1 MVHLYIPP
9 AFPIPVEVKDE
20 CHRIVAAVATW
31 SMRHALMGVYPC
43 EGPFGEKLDGKRGSW
58 AGKPIASGYSF
69 AYLGFR
75 SDAKAR
81 KECHRF
87 DRTYQHNQ
95 ICEGCLAERP
105 NKNGDPILTFKN
117 FYGNAAHL
125 LTNFSHDEYLRTT
138 AEHSPWEDMPGFHL
152 KSIFRDPMHTIF
164 LGTAKELLASCLGY
178 WCRNGYVDGA
188 NLDEQLRG
196 ISAKQKA
203 CCKAAGM
210 RATFRTFTPSNTGLL
225 SKSEYPELGPAFKA
239 TTVKVMIWFFS
250 TYATELVATSAEDW
264 GLYQDGGLNKTCF
277 KFNVFQIVIYQ
288 LVF

>member
-1 MVHLYIPP
+1 MVNVGL
-9 AFPIPVEVKDE
+9 
-20 CHRIVAAVATW
+20 
-31 SMRHALMGVYPC
+31 
-43 EGPFGEKLDGKRGSW
+43 GP
-58 AGKPIASGYSF
+58 GKPIASGYSF
-69 AYLGFR
+69 AYLGFK

-196 ISAKQKA
+196 ISAEQKA

-210 RATFRTFTPSNTGLL
+210 RAISEL
-225 SKSEYPELGPAFKA
+225 SHHPIQDYFP
-239 TTVKVMIWFFS
+239 KVNIQNWVQRSRQPQWRLWFGFS
-250 TYATELVATSAEDW
+250 PHMLRELVATSAEDW

-288 LVF
+288 LVFWNHKFH